1 MEIQAE
7 SQMQSRMVQA
17 QQIEE
22 QFDPLEFDR
31 FTRLQE
37 LTRFVAESINDVATV
52 QQNLMKNV
60 DEADAALLAQRRVA
74 RSLQDELMGVRLVP
88 FSSLSDRLYR
98 VARLTAR
105 EAGKRVNVDIKGAQ
119 VELDRSVLERI
130 AAPLEHLLRNAIVH
144 GIEAPE
150 VRQAAGKP
158 ETGEVAVQV
167 RQEGNEVLV
176 TFSDDGRGLDLARIR
191 EKALHL
197 SLLPADAVV
206 PDADLAQL
214 IFAPGFSTAAQVSQA
229 AGRGVGLDVVRSEI
243 TDLGGRVEVNFTPE
257 RGTTFLVY
265 LPLTLAVMQ
274 ALLVRS
280 GGQLFALPT
289 LMIENVQK
297 VREADLERLYTAGE
311 VIWQERRYP
320 LCHLQHL
327 LADPEYVPRL
337 RRYNA
342 VVLMRS
348 GPQRVAIHVDEF
360 VGNQEIVVKNIGAQ
374 LTRVTGIAG
383 AAVIGNGDSVLI
395 INPVVL
401 GERAGTAGEACADGG
416 DAGDAARKDDGRA
429 HGSRRD
435 GGRRLAD
442 GAQDHRPAAGARRL
456 RRGRGARR
464 RRGAGET
471 ADCGSGRDAARHRD
485 AAHGR
490 LRAHPAHARRRALQE
505 PADHHDHLAHRGQAS
520 HARHGAG
527 RERLSRQA
535 VPGGRAARPHR
546 RVRGRSGRGGA
557 ALRVDPQFPLWG
569 RR

>member
-1 MEIQAE
+1 M
-7 SQMQSRMVQA
+7 
-17 QQIEE
+17 
-22 QFDPLEFDR
+22 
-31 FTRLQE
+31 
-37 LTRFVAESINDVATV
+37 
-52 QQNLMKNV
+52 
-60 DEADAALLAQRRVA
+60 
-74 RSLQDELMGVRLVP
+74 
-88 FSSLSDRLYR
+88 
-98 VARLTAR
+98 
-105 EAGKRVNVDIKGAQ
+105 
-119 VELDRSVLERI
+119 
-130 AAPLEHLLRNAIVH
+130 
-144 GIEAPE
+144 
-150 VRQAAGKP
+150 
-158 ETGEVAVQV
+158 
-167 RQEGNEVLV
+167 
-176 TFSDDGRGLDLARIR
+176 
-191 EKALHL
+191 
-197 SLLPADAVV
+197 V

-274 ALLVRS
+274 ALLIRS

-297 VREADLERLYTAGE
+297 VREADLERLYADGE
-311 VIWQERRYP
+311 VTWQERRYP

-327 LADPEYVPRL
+327 LADPEYAPRL

-401 GERAGTAGEACADGG
+401 GDRAGQRARPVPTAAAQATLHGKTMVVRTAPVVMVVDDSLTVRRITGRLLAREGYVVVEARDGVEALEKLQNAVPDVMLLDIEMPRMDG
-416 DAGDAARKDDGRA
+416 FELTRRMRGDGRF
-429 HGSRRD
+429 R
-435 GGRRLAD
+435 
-442 GAQDHRPAAGARRL
+442 Q
-456 RRGRGARR
+456 
-464 RRGAGET
+464 
-471 ADCGSGRDAARHRD
+471 
-485 AAHGR
+485 
-490 LRAHPAHARRRALQE
+490 
-505 PADHHDHLAHRGQAS
+505 PADHHDHLAHRRQAS

-546 RVRGRSGRGGA
+546 RIRGRSGRGGA
-557 ALRVDPQFPLWG
+557 ALRFDPQFPL
-569 RR
+569 